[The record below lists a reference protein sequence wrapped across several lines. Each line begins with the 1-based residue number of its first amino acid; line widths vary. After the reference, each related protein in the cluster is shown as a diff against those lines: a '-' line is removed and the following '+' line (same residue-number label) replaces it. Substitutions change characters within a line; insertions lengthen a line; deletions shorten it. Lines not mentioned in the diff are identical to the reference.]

1 MHYVIHG
8 RPPIVFYTLV
18 SIPVMF
24 TIFGLIYMCR
34 TNCKVREK
42 CCKCCV
48 NLEKEDTNLDY
59 GNYYYADGERTQD
72 VMEVED
78 SNPAYESSNTES
90 NTCSAA
96 IDRNPRSD

>member
-1 MHYVIHG
+1 MIDTFGFAGQSVDIG
-8 RPPIVFYTLV
+8 TIVYYSLV

-42 CCKCCV
+42 CCKYCCV

-59 GNYYYADGERTQD
+59 GSYYYDDGERRQN
-72 VMEVED
+72 VIEVFLF
-78 SNPAYESSNTES
+78 YFF
-90 NTCSAA
+90 CL
-96 IDRNPRSD
+96 II